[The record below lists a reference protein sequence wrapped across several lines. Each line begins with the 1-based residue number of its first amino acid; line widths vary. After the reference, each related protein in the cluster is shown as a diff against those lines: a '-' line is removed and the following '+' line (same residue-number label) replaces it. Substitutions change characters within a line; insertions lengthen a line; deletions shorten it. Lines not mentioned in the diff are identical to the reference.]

1 MRSVS
6 KDVIVNHLRV
16 FGKDILKDDLCVCVY
31 FDSFFEDLP
40 QSASKELSQLFKDNT
55 YLVGNTKSN
64 DLLNES
70 STTVNDQGHAKHAK
84 ALINLKKQL
93 KVIKSVQD
101 SHIVST

>member
-16 FGKDILKDDLCVCVY
+16 FGKDILKD
-31 FDSFFEDLP
+31 DSFFEDLP

-70 STTVNDQGHAKHAK
+70 STSFNDQGHAKHAK
-84 ALINLKKQL
+84 TLINLKKQL